1 MFKSHLKICK
11 TLCTENYSHA
21 YIFSGESGVGK
32 FTLSKSF
39 ARMILNNEKIM
50 RIEGVDEFNHPDLF
64 VFDGAISKSQ
74 VDDLILNSLSLPY
87 EADKKI
93 YILKNFEDIS
103 LEGQNAIL
111 KTLEEPP
118 NYLIIILIVG
128 DISKVLPTIISRSR
142 VITINSIKRSDLI
155 DFIISKGFKKDA
167 NLIANISSGSI
178 KDATSF
184 LSNPEILGRR
194 RDIINNVLNILRGGM
209 SESFKSISFF
219 EEQRENIDFTLKVI
233 ELFLRDI
240 LVFSS
245 TKSKEDILNID
256 YIYEIESL
264 NMDSKSSVIALD
276 ALVELRKSLKMNVN
290 FKIAMES
297 MLVKL
302 GELND
307 KGIRSSF

>member
-1 MFKSHLKICK
+1 
-11 TLCTENYSHA
+11 
-21 YIFSGESGVGK
+21 
-32 FTLSKSF
+32 
-39 ARMILNNEKIM
+39 M